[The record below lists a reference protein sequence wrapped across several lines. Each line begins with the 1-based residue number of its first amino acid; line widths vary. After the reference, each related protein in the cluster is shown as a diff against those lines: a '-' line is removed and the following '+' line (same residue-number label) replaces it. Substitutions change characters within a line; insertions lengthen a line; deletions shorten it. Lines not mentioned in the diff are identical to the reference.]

1 MTPSP
6 PSGPETCP
14 ACGHLPCPSLSDG
27 FRWLDRFL
35 DVEEP
40 PAVCRHLVPDDG
52 TGLERPCRCAHPSH
66 SVRPDAE
73 APDGAHELGDRVR
86 AMRLRRRTA
95 AGR

>member
-6 PSGPETCP
+6 PSRPEPCP
-14 ACGHLPCPSLSDG
+14 ACGHVSCPSLSDG

-52 TGLERPCRCAHPSH
+52 TGLERPCRCAHPVHAVGS
-66 SVRPDAE
+66 DAR
-73 APDGAHELGDRVR
+73 ALATPRDLRTRVR
-86 AMRLRRRTA
+86 LTGPRRSTL
-95 AGR
+95 GR